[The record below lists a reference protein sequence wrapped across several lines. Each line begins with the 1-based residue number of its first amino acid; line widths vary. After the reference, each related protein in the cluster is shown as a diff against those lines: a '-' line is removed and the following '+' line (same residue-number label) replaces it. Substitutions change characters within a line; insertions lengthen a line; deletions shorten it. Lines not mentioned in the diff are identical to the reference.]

1 MSKSTSFFDL
11 AASTSAG
18 KPFPLDSLRGKVVL
32 VVNTATKCGLTPQ
45 FDGLEKLH
53 QKYKDRGLAVIG
65 FPCDQFAHQEPTAD
79 GDMETVCRLNH
90 GVTFPLMAK
99 SDVNG
104 PGTNDVYRHL
114 KARTKGL
121 FGREKPIAWNFA
133 KFLVSRDG
141 SKVLRFSP
149 VTTPDRLEADIEK
162 LLKR

>member
-1 MSKSTSFFDL
+1 MSNTPSFFDL
-11 AASTSAG
+11 STATSAG
-18 KPFPLDSLRGKVVL
+18 KPFPLDALRGKVVL
-32 VVNTATKCGLTPQ
+32 VVNTATKCGLAPQ

-65 FPCDQFAHQEPTAD
+65 FPSDQFAHQEPTAD
-79 GDMETVCRLNH
+79 NEMETVCRLNH

-104 PGTNDVYRHL
+104 SQTNEVYRFL
-114 KARTKGL
+114 KAKTKGF
-121 FGREKPIAWNFA
+121 FGQEKPIAWNFA

-149 VTTPDRLEADIEK
+149 VTTPDKLEAQIEK
-162 LLKR
+162 LLQR